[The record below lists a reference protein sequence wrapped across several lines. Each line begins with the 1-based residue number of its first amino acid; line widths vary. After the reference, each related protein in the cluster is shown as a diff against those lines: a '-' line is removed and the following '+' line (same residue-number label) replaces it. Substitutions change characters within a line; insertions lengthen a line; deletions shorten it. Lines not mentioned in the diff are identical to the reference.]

1 MRLTI
6 LGSGSSQG
14 WPGVFCGCKFCQQA
28 RTLGGKDIR
37 TRSGALLGEK
47 HKIDFPPDSFAQAL
61 RQNLDWSKLEH
72 LFFTHAHS
80 DHFYPAEIKMRRDSF
95 NRPPEGKE
103 DQGVL
108 HIYGSESVY
117 QGLTAVLPDLNEF
130 GVVFHELKPFKAMKA
145 GTVTA
150 VPLLANHMAGDAFI
164 YLFSQGDKTL
174 LYALDT
180 GWFPKAT
187 WDFLASGP
195 ILNCVVL
202 DATFGLG
209 PGGGGHMG
217 VPEVMETKAEL
228 SRLGLL
234 TDSSIVI
241 ASHFSPHG
249 GLNHAQLEELLS
261 PHGISPAYDGMVTDI

>member
-108 HIYGSESVY
+108 YIYGSESVY

-130 GVVFHELKPFKAMKA
+130 GVVFHELKPFKAIKA

-202 DATFGLG
+202 TPPWSR
-209 PGGGGHMG
+209 PGGSKHM

-228 SRLGLL
+228 SRRGLYRQF
-234 TDSSIVI
+234 IVI

-261 PHGISPAYDGMVTDI
+261 PTAFLPLTWMVTDI